1 MSLENIEMG
10 HLGTCAKVKISKDDT
25 IILDGAGDKALIE
38 ERCDLIRET
47 AERTTSDYEKEKLQ
61 ERLAKI
67 AGGVAVIQVG
77 GNSDVEVGEKRDR
90 ITDALNATRAA
101 VEQGIVPGGGSA
113 LLWASRQLDDVKAQ
127 CKNMDQKIGVEII
140 ERACRAPIRT
150 IADNAGEEGAVIV
163 GEMLK
168 ATDPNWG
175 FDASTGDAR
184 NVIYFVILTAPS

>member
-1 MSLENIEMG
+1 MSLETMDFT

-25 IILDGAGDKALIE
+25 IILDGAGEKAAIE
-38 ERCDLIRET
+38 ERCEIIRET

-77 GNSDVEVGEKRDR
+77 GSSDVEVGEKRDR

-113 LLWASRQLDDVKAQ
+113 LLWASRQLAGVKEN

-168 ATDPNWG
+168 ATDPSWG
-175 FDASTGDAR
+175 FDASSSK
-184 NVIYFVILTAPS
+184 FLSSSL

>member
-1 MSLENIEMG
+1 MTLENMDFT

-25 IILDGAGDKALIE
+25 IILDGAGEKALIE
-38 ERCDLIRET
+38 ERCELIRES

-77 GNSDVEVGEKRDR
+77 GSSDVEVGEKRDR

-113 LLWASRQLDDVKAQ
+113 LLWASRQLGPIKEK

-140 ERACRAPIRT
+140 ERACRAPIRC

-168 ATDPNWG
+168 STDPSWG
-175 FDASTGDAR
+175 FDASTGITLD
-184 NVIYFVILTAPS
+184 F

>member
-1 MSLENIEMG
+1 MSLENMDFT
-10 HLGTCAKVKISKDDT
+10 HLGTCSKVKISKDDT
-25 IILDGAGDKALIE
+25 ILLDGAGDKKAIE
-38 ERCDLIRET
+38 ERCEIIRET

-77 GNSDVEVGEKRDR
+77 GSSDVEVGEKRDR

-113 LLWASRQLDDVKAQ
+113 LLWASRQLGSVKDK

-168 ATDPNWG
+168 ATESSWG
-175 FDASTGDAR
+175 FDASIGE
-184 NVIYFVILTAPS
+184 S